1 MESAQTK
8 EPLSK
13 AASVPASKYQKLKR
27 KFSALREEYLQT
39 ISGWEQSTK
48 QLESLSHERK
58 FLRNKLTY
66 FLASKYN

>member
-1 MESAQTK
+1 M
-8 EPLSK
+8 
-13 AASVPASKYQKLKR
+13 PASKYQKLKR